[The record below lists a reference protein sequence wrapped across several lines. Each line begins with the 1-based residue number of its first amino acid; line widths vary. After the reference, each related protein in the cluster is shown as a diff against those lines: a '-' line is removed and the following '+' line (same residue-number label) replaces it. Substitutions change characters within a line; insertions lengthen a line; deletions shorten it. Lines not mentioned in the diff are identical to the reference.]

1 MSESSI
7 PPSGLIPPA
16 SSADLDGA
24 AWELR
29 GAKIALWA
37 FAELRRCNDLSAE
50 ATDQAM
56 AFLGEALARLGGELE
71 AAASGD
77 RAAVRAQLAA
87 PRRRPPRPAELG
99 DEDRR

>member
-1 MSESSI
+1 MSEASI
-7 PPSGLIPPA
+7 PPPDGTPIG
-16 SSADLDGA
+16 SSADLDGT

-37 FAELRRCNDLSAE
+37 FSELCRSNDLSPE

-56 AFLGEALARLGGELE
+56 AFLGEALARLGAQLE
-71 AAASGD
+71 AAASRD
-77 RAAVRAQLAA
+77 RAALRAFETQ
-87 PRRRPPRPAELG
+87 RRRRPRPAELD

>member
-1 MSESSI
+1 MSEASI
-7 PPSGLIPPA
+7 PPDGTPMG

-37 FAELRRCNDLSAE
+37 FSELCRSNDLSPH

-56 AFLGEALARLGGELE
+56 AFLGEALARLGAALE
-71 AAASGD
+71 AAASRD
-77 RAAVRAQLAA
+77 RAALRARLES
-87 PRRRPPRPAELG
+87 RRRWHRPAELD
-99 DEDRR
+99 DEARR